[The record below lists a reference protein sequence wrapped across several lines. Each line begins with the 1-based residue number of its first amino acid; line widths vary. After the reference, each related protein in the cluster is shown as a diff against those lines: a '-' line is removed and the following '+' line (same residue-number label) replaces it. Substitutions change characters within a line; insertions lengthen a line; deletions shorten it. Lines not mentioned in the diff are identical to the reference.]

1 MSEIQFATIASGSKG
16 NCIYIGTENTKIL
29 IDAGISGKKAEQ
41 GLSELGIKGEEIDA
55 VFVTHEH
62 NDHVDGVGIL
72 SRRYDIPIYATEG
85 TWDNMPE
92 KVGQIRENN
101 RRAVYAGEM
110 CAFNE
115 FSIQPF
121 NIPHDAAQPVGY
133 RINAFGKTLTVA
145 TDIGHITDDVMQN
158 CRDCDL
164 LLLESNHDVGMVHNG
179 PYPYPLK
186 RRVLGDFGHLSNENC
201 GKMITDICT
210 SRLKYVVLG
219 HLSGENNTPML
230 AYNTSKAIMQGVG
243 IEIGDNG
250 DVNMYVAAPFGV
262 KRRITI

>member
-1 MSEIQFATIASGSKG
+1 MRKIQFATIASGSKG
-16 NCIYIGTENTKIL
+16 NCIFIGTENTKIL

-41 GLSELGIKGEEIDA
+41 GLAELGVSGDEIDA

-62 NDHVDGVGIL
+62 NDHVDGIGVL
-72 SRRYDIPIYATEG
+72 SRRYEIPIYATEG
-85 TWDNMPE
+85 TWENMPE
-92 KVGQIRENN
+92 KIGSIRESNK
-101 RRAVYAGEM
+101 RTVYANEY

-115 FSIQPF
+115 FSICPF

-133 RINAFGKTLTVA
+133 RINAYDKTLTIA

-158 CRDCDL
+158 CKDCDL
-164 LLLESNHDVGMVHNG
+164 LLLESNHDVNMVHNG

-201 GKMITDICT
+201 GKVLTDICS
-210 SRLKYVVLG
+210 SRLKYVILG

-230 AYNTSKAIMQGVG
+230 AFNTSKEIMQDKG
-243 IEIGDNG
+243 IEIGG

-262 KRRITI
+262 KRKIEI